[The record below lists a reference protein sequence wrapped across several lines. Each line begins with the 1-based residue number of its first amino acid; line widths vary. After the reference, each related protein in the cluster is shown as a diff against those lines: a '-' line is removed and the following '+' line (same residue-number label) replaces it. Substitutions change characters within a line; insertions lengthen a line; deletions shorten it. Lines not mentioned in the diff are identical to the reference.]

1 MGSTSI
7 NVLLVDDHELVR
19 AGIEYL
25 LNANASINV
34 IGVANSGE
42 KAISLSMKLSPDVI
56 LMDLNMPG
64 MGGSEAIKRI
74 LRKNSFAKIIAL
86 SVYDDGPIPQ
96 QVITNGA
103 KGYLNKGCPAEEMIK
118 AILAVHQGKN
128 YMSAEV
134 ATNLA
139 FSPLDKQNV
148 FDNLS
153 QRELQIAT
161 KIINGQSISD
171 IAQFLSIS
179 PKTVNTHRY
188 RVHEKL
194 GIKNDIEL
202 VRLAAE
208 YGMLVNL

>member
-1 MGSTSI
+1 
-7 NVLLVDDHELVR
+7 LVR